1 MKIRRKSLRLDAYV
15 VTGKH
20 KLKADR
26 NVEDNLRFDSRIQS
40 GDRNMKT
47 TWAEMGMHL
56 KSPIAQLENSKEG
69 TGEMAQWLRA
79 LTALPEILSSIPSNH
94 IWLIGV
100 GPHFRPWFGSLGQT
114 RAWLKFLWPCGR
126 A

>member
-40 GDRNMKT
+40 GDRNMKMT
-47 TWAEMGMHL
+47 
-56 KSPIAQLENSKEG
+56 
-69 TGEMAQWLRA
+69 
-79 LTALPEILSSIPSNH
+79 
-94 IWLIGV
+94 
-100 GPHFRPWFGSLGQT
+100 
-114 RAWLKFLWPCGR
+114 
-126 A
+126 